1 MSPCMLDPLATDIE
15 RYMDLVSTRQKLV
28 SSNIAN
34 AATPGYK
41 TRDIDFQFEFRSALD
56 GSNPDVVE
64 PAGLKSR
71 NDGNNVSMDR
81 ELRLLSENAMRFN
94 IASSLWKG
102 AYKHVKSAIQE
113 GKNG

>member
-1 MSPCMLDPLATDIE
+1 MLDPLANDIE
-15 RYMDLVSTRQKLV
+15 RYMDLLSARQKLV
-28 SSNIAN
+28 SANIAN

-41 TRDIDFQFEFRSALD
+41 TRDIDFQFEYRSAI
-56 GSNPDVVE
+56 GSQPADVIE

-71 NDGNNVSMDR
+71 NDGNNVSIDR

-94 IASSLWKG
+94 VASTMWKG
-102 AYKHVKSAIQE
+102 AYKQVKSAIQE